1 MLNFV
6 HSVMNTRPPFS
17 LCICVNTC
25 DLFLSL
31 ERKIIIELENVGSI
45 VLADKSL
52 SKGRKG
58 ERLPSLVSG
67 PSKWGAE
74 ARSIRS
80 RFYSKTAKGSGGCTI
95 EIKVPYPH
103 PSLDASPQWS
113 LERPK

>member
-1 MLNFV
+1 M
-6 HSVMNTRPPFS
+6 
-17 LCICVNTC
+17 C

-74 ARSIRS
+74 DRSISS
-80 RFYSKTAKGSGGCTI
+80 RFYSKTAKGSHRNKSPLPPPIPGC
-95 EIKVPYPH
+95 
-103 PSLDASPQWS
+103 
-113 LERPK
+113 